1 MIYSFISTSTIILF
15 KILRTLKFLYMLKFA
30 AYKLKVLYHDHACA
44 SSRTASLCTYYVR
57 NLYGL
62 SLYQLSTPNSNDT
75 LAVTIKMKSKK
86 IFARSPSFYFT
97 IHKNILISK
106 PVVPNI
112 NIRRKSSL
120 EIHFIYLGNK
130 KIYRIF
136 KVCYIISVYFLQRSF
151 TS

>member
-1 MIYSFISTSTIILF
+1 
-15 KILRTLKFLYMLKFA
+15 MLKFA

-86 IFARSPSFYFT
+86 NFCKITIFLLHNPQKYFNLKT
-97 IHKNILISK
+97 CGAQHK
-106 PVVPNI
+106 
-112 NIRRKSSL
+112 
-120 EIHFIYLGNK
+120 H
-130 KIYRIF
+130 
-136 KVCYIISVYFLQRSF
+136 
-151 TS
+151 T